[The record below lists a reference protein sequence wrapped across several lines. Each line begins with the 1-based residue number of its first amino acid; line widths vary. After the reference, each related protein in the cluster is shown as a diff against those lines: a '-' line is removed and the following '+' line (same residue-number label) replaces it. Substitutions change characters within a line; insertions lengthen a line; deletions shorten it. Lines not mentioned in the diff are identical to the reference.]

1 MSLFGT
7 SRDASLIRHINREL
21 INNIIEQQVGYYK
34 IDLAKTTSNIY
45 GESNGQKIFFNPVLI
60 NCLIERTPPTW
71 ETDSIGPDVKQDL
84 TVRFLRDDLAGIDL
98 SIELPE
104 GGKGFAYG
112 VVPEVGDIM
121 VWQNNYYEVDGT
133 IENQLFVGKD
143 PDYAYTDG
151 NGNTDNANFGSSI
164 SIIVNAHY
172 TRVEKL
178 GIEKDRL

>member
-7 SRDASLIRHINREL
+7 ARDASLVRHIGREL
-21 INNIIEQQVGYYK
+21 VNNIIEQQVGYYK
-34 IDLAKTTSNIY
+34 INLAQTTTNMY
-45 GESNGQKIFFNPVLI
+45 GESNGSKIYYDPVLI
-60 NCLIERTPPTW
+60 NCIIERTPQTW
-71 ETDSIGPDVKQDL
+71 TADSFGPDVKQDL

-104 GGKGFAYG
+104 GGRGYAYG

-143 PDYAYTDG
+143 PNYSYS
-151 NGNTDNANFGSSI
+151 TDNDNFGSSI
-164 SIIVNAHY
+164 AIIVNAHY